1 MLYGNLIPNQLCVMP
16 YSNLIPFW
24 LFVMPCRHV
33 AQSVNLEFRDIDKFV
48 SGKQLD
54 PVFLCTP
61 LNPSHTFVTDTPL
74 PQTHTPGTTLPLF
87 YTSSLPPSPLPF
99 LTHTHTLTPPLYSTP
114 PPVLG
119 GSIVVVTDS
128 WIVQSNVHTVNII
141 HQRDSV
147 LK

>member
-1 MLYGNLIPNQLCVMP
+1 MPYSNLIPNQLCVMP
-16 YSNLIPFW
+16 YCNLISFW

-54 PVFLCTP
+54 PVFLCTA
-61 LNPSHTFVTDTPL
+61 LISSHTLATDTPL
-74 PQTHTPGTTLPLF
+74 PQTHTPGTTLPLL
-87 YTSSLPPSPLPF
+87 YTSSPHAHTH
-99 LTHTHTLTPPLYSTP
+99 THTHTLTPPLYSTP
-114 PPVLG
+114 PVLG
-119 GSIVVVTDS
+119 GSTVIVTDS